1 MKAVFFGFP
10 VHGHTNPTLPVVRK
24 LVEKGEQVTYY
35 SSQAFRDPILKTG
48 ASFRAYGSHFLK
60 DPQNVAGSL
69 SQLPYLMMEAVES
82 VIEHALDELQGSD
95 YDYLIHDAMAPW
107 GKCLADLMGLPAI
120 SSITT
125 FALSK
130 RVASLGRGLYQPPLS
145 PTRILA
151 KTYSIIRSIRVRKR
165 IRKHYQ
171 TRHPHLM
178 ELYFCREPLNL
189 VYTSHGFQPFS
200 KSFGETFRFVG
211 TCLGERES
219 QPEETGWKLLDNESL
234 IFVSMG
240 TLFNLEPELYGQIF
254 GVLKQM
260 PYRVVG
266 SVPSEIPRSALG
278 EIPDNWILKPHV
290 PQLQILPRSI
300 LFISRGGMNSVNE
313 ALYFGKP
320 LLIIPYLLEQ
330 AIVARRVADLG
341 AGLALSP
348 GEVTP
353 QKLRE
358 AINQLLFNPTYA
370 AAARELGA
378 GLREAGGEE
387 RAAQEILSYVRAQKR
402 LTVDG

>member
-10 VHGHTNPTLPVVRK
+10 VHGHMNPTLPVVRK
-24 LVEKGEQVTYY
+24 LVEQGEQVTYY
-35 SSQAFRDPILKTG
+35 SSPVFRDPILETG
-48 ASFRAYGSHFLK
+48 ASYKEYESRFLK
-60 DPQNVAGSL
+60 DPRNVTTSL

-82 VIEHALDELQGSD
+82 VIKNELDELRSSD

-125 FALSK
+125 FALNK
-130 RVASLGRGLYQPPLS
+130 RVASLAWGLYQPPLS
-145 PTRILA
+145 ATRFMA

-165 IRKHYQ
+165 IRARYQ

-178 ELYFCREPLNL
+178 ELYFCPEQLNL
-189 VYTSHGFQPFS
+189 VYTSRRFQPFS
-200 KSFGETFRFVG
+200 KTFGETFRFVG
-211 TCLGERES
+211 TCLGERAS
-219 QPEETGWKLLDNESL
+219 QSLSDWQLLDNEPL
-234 IFVSMG
+234 VYVSMG
-240 TLFNLEPELYGQIF
+240 TLFNLEPELYGNIF
-254 GVLKQM
+254 EVLKKM
-260 PYRVVG
+260 PYRVVA
-266 SVPSEIPRSALG
+266 SVSSELSRSAWG
-278 EIPDNWILKPHV
+278 EIPDNWILKPYV
-290 PQLQILPRSI
+290 PQLKILPRSI
-300 LFISRGGMNSVNE
+300 LFISRGGMNSVSE

-320 LLIIPYLLEQ
+320 LLIVPYLLEQ

-348 GEVTP
+348 REVTP

-358 AINQLLFNPTYA
+358 TINQLLFNPEYA

-387 RAAQEILSYVRAQKR
+387 GAAQEILSYVRALKR
-402 LTVDG
+402 

>member
-1 MKAVFFGFP
+1 
-10 VHGHTNPTLPVVRK
+10 
-24 LVEKGEQVTYY
+24 
-35 SSQAFRDPILKTG
+35 
-48 ASFRAYGSHFLK
+48 
-60 DPQNVAGSL
+60 
-69 SQLPYLMMEAVES
+69 MMEAAKS
-82 VIEHALDELQGSD
+82 VLEHELDELRGSD

-107 GKCLADLMGLPAI
+107 GKCLADLLDLPAI

-130 RVASLGRGLYQPPLS
+130 RVASLGRGLYRPPLS
-145 PTRILA
+145 AARFLA

-178 ELYFCREPLNL
+178 ELYFCPEQLNL
-189 VYTSHGFQPFS
+189 VYTSHKFQPFS
-200 KSFGETFRFVG
+200 KTFGESFRFVG

-219 QPEETGWKLLDNESL
+219 QHDPDWQLRDNEPL
-234 IFVSMG
+234 IYVSMG

-254 GVLKQM
+254 EVLKQI
-260 PYRVVG
+260 PYRVVA
-266 SVPSEIPRSALG
+266 SVSSELPRSALG
-278 EIPDNWILKPHV
+278 KIPDNWILKPHV
-290 PQLQILPRSI
+290 PQLKILPRSI

-341 AGLALSP
+341 AGLVLSP
-348 GEVTP
+348 REVTP

-358 AINQLLFNPTYA
+358 TINELIFNPTYA

-402 LTVDG
+402 LTVDS

>member
-1 MKAVFFGFP
+1 VKAVFFGFP

-48 ASFRAYGSHFLK
+48 ASYREYESHFLK
-60 DPQNVAGSL
+60 DPQHVTASL
-69 SQLPYLMMEAVES
+69 SQLPYLMMEAAKS
-82 VIEHALDELQGSD
+82 VLEHELDELRGSD

-107 GKCLADLMGLPAI
+107 GKCLADLLDLPAI

-130 RVASLGRGLYQPPLS
+130 RVASLGRGLYRPPLS
-145 PTRILA
+145 ATRFLA

-178 ELYFCREPLNL
+178 ELYFCPEQLNL
-189 VYTSHGFQPFS
+189 VYTSHEFQPFS
-200 KSFGETFRFVG
+200 KTFGESFRFVG

-219 QPEETGWKLLDNESL
+219 QHDPDWQLRDNEPL
-234 IFVSMG
+234 IYVSMG

-254 GVLKQM
+254 EVLKQI
-260 PYRVVG
+260 PYRVVA
-266 SVPSEIPRSALG
+266 SVSSELPRSALG
-278 EIPDNWILKPHV
+278 KIPDNWILKPHV
-290 PQLQILPRSI
+290 PQLKILPRSI

-341 AGLALSP
+341 AGLVLSP
-348 GEVTP
+348 REVTP

-358 AINQLLFNPTYA
+358 TINELIFNPTYA

-402 LTVDG
+402 GTGDG

>member
-35 SSQAFRDPILKTG
+35 SSQVFRDPILETG
-48 ASFRAYGSHFLK
+48 ASYKEYESHFLK
-60 DPQNVAGSL
+60 DPGNVTASL
-69 SQLPYLMMEAVES
+69 SQLPYLMMEAVET
-82 VIEHALDELQGSD
+82 VIEHELDELRGSN

-107 GKCLADLMGLPAI
+107 GKCLADLTGLPAI

-130 RVASLGRGLYQPPLS
+130 RVASLGRGLYRPPLS
-145 PTRILA
+145 AAQFLA

-165 IRKHYQ
+165 IREHYQ

-178 ELYFCREPLNL
+178 ELYFCPEQLNL
-189 VYTSHGFQPFS
+189 VYTSQGFQPFS
-200 KSFGETFRFVG
+200 KAFGETFRFVG
-211 TCLGERES
+211 TCLGARES
-219 QPEETGWKLLDNESL
+219 QREPDWHLLDNGPL
-234 IFVSMG
+234 IYVSMG

-254 GVLKQM
+254 AVLRQM
-260 PYRVVG
+260 PYRVVA
-266 SVPSEIPRSALG
+266 SVSSELPGSALG
-278 EIPDNWILKPHV
+278 EIPDNWILKSHV
-290 PQLQILPRSI
+290 PQLKVLPRSI
-300 LFISRGGMNSVNE
+300 LFISRGGMNSVSE

-341 AGLALSP
+341 AGLVLSP
-348 GEVTP
+348 REVTH

-358 AINQLLFNPTYA
+358 AINELLFNPTYA
-370 AAARELGA
+370 AVARELGA

-387 RAAQEILSYVRAQKR
+387 RAAQEVLSFVRAVNR
-402 LTVDG
+402 

>member
-35 SSQAFRDPILKTG
+35 SSQVFRGPILKTG
-48 ASFRAYGSHFLK
+48 ASYKEYESDFLK
-60 DPQNVAGSL
+60 DPRSVTASL

-82 VIEHALDELQGSD
+82 VIEHELDELRGSG

-107 GKCLADLMGLPAI
+107 GKCLADLMDLPAI

-125 FALSK
+125 LALSK
-130 RVASLGRGLYQPPLS
+130 RVASLGRGLYRPPLS
-145 PTRILA
+145 ATQFLA

-178 ELYFCREPLNL
+178 ELYFCPEQLNL

-200 KSFGETFRFVG
+200 KAFGETFRFVG

-219 QPEETGWKLLDNESL
+219 QREPDWQLPDNEPL
-234 IFVSMG
+234 IYVSMG

-254 GVLKQM
+254 EVLKQM
-260 PYRVVG
+260 PYRVVASVSSELPG
-266 SVPSEIPRSALG
+266 SVLG

-290 PQLQILPRSI
+290 PQLKILPRSI
-300 LFISRGGMNSVNE
+300 LFISRGGMNSVSE

-330 AIVARRVADLG
+330 AIAARRVADLG
-341 AGLALSP
+341 AGLVLSP
-348 GEVTP
+348 REVTP

-358 AINQLLFNPTYA
+358 TINELLFNPAYA

-378 GLREAGGEE
+378 GLRAAGGEE
-387 RAAQEILSYVRAQKR
+387 RAAQEILSYVRA
-402 LTVDG
+402 VDR